1 MSEKRLIL
9 IADDDPDIVTLIR
22 DLLEFEGFQTVSAYE
37 GVRAIEIVH
46 KRKPDLILLDLQMPA
61 GTGQS
66 VLENIR
72 TVPDTKKIPVI
83 VLTGLQASD
92 LEEECLAL
100 GAQAFIRKPYERE
113 LLLAKIRQLI
123 G

>member
-1 MSEKRLIL
+1 MSPKLIL
-9 IADDDPDIVTLIR
+9 IADDDPDIVAILR
-22 DLLEFEGFQTVSAYE
+22 DLLEFEGFRTLSASE
-37 GVRAIEIVH
+37 GVRAIEMIH
-46 KRKPDLILLDLQMPA
+46 KRKPDLVLLDLQMPA

-72 TVPDTKKIPVI
+72 TVPETKKIPVI
-83 VLTGLQASD
+83 VLTGLQAAD
-92 LEEECLAL
+92 LEQECLAL

-113 LLLAKIRQLI
+113 LLLAKIRELL

>member
-1 MSEKRLIL
+1 MNPKVIL
-9 IADDDPDIVTLIR
+9 IADDDPDIVAILR
-22 DLLEFEGFQTVSAYE
+22 DLLEFEGFRTLSAFE
-37 GVRAIEIVH
+37 GVRAIEMIH
-46 KRKPDLILLDLQMPA
+46 KRKPDLVLLDLQMPA

-72 TVPDTKKIPVI
+72 TVPETKKIPVI

-113 LLLAKIRQLI
+113 ALLAKVRELL